1 MGINIPR
8 ASQAALGVKNPPAR
22 AGDVRRVGFIPV
34 SGSSPGGGC
43 GHPLQYSC
51 LENPHGQR
59 SLAGYSPWG
68 CFGHVQL
75 FATPWTVACQA
86 PLSIGFSRQGYW
98 SGWPHPPPGD
108 LPNSGIKPGSHMSP
122 ALTGRFFTT
131 SATCEAL
138 S

>member
-1 MGINIPR
+1 MDLYLKYI
-8 ASQAALGVKNPPAR
+8 KNTCML
-22 AGDVRRVGFIPV
+22 
-34 SGSSPGGGC
+34 S
-43 GHPLQYSC
+43 
-51 LENPHGQR
+51 
-59 SLAGYSPWG
+59 

-108 LPNSGIKPGSHMSP
+108 LPNPGIKPGSHMSP

-131 SATCEAL
+131 SATWEAQIL
-138 S
+138 YYS